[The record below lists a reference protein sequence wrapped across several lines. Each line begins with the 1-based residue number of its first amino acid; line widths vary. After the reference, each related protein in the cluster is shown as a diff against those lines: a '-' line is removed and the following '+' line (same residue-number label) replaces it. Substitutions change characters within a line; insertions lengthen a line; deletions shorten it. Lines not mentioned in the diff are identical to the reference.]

1 MAALFLPAIL
11 YGLGPEVL
19 LDEGHPFLVLAVTFV
34 VLLLLSRL
42 AGLRAVIGHL
52 QFNGGHD
59 GGYVPAPS
67 PSLGIGQG
75 TVGVNLFQSLHPH
88 RIKVPLR
95 TPSIPFTNTH

>member
-11 YGLGPEVL
+11 YDLGPEVL

-52 QFNGGHD
+52 
-59 GGYVPAPS
+59 
-67 PSLGIGQG
+67 
-75 TVGVNLFQSLHPH
+75 
-88 RIKVPLR
+88 
-95 TPSIPFTNTH
+95 